1 MILKTSSLYGLICNN
16 AWLNNK
22 WYCNRMWLC
31 IQSKFGV
38 KRPPQT
44 GSFKAQTSSM
54 SVLSKR
60 LFLKKGPRGTCKVKN
75 RNNHGKCF
83 ILISNFLVQIDRIC
97 VFFQDTYWWKAVSMP
112 GNKIFNIR
120 SNRKLSC
127 QLRWSYFETILCV
140 IALL

>member
-1 MILKTSSLYGLICNN
+1 MILKTSSIYGLICNN

-38 KRPPQT
+38 KRSPQT

-60 LFLKKGPRGTCKVKN
+60 LFLKKGPRGTCKVKIEI
-75 RNNHGKCF
+75 
-83 ILISNFLVQIDRIC
+83 ILEINVSFWYQTSLFKLIVFVCSFRTHTGEKPFQCQVIRFLIFDQI
-97 VFFQDTYWWKAVSMP
+97 VSYP
-112 GNKIFNIR
+112 VNWDEAIL
-120 SNRKLSC
+120 KLFYV
-127 QLRWSYFETILCV
+127 L
-140 IALL
+140 